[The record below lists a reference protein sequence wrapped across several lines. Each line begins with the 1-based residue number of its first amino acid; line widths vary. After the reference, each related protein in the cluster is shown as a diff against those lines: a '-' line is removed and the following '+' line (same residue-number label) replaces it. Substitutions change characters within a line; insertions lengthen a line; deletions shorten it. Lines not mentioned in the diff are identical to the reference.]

1 MLILATKLKN
11 AINRAAPADWNY
23 ALEYKLKNIVV
34 NGNKFGCSGVIRNP
48 KNDAI
53 VYVSTE
59 EPCLSSLHYMYHYAD
74 SFNDYL
80 GYHNRWADTLEELVD
95 GIIQCLCT
103 PVREAK
109 DFRV

>member
-34 NGNKFGCSGVIRNP
+34 NGNKFGCSGFIRNP

-59 EPCLSSLHYMYHYAD
+59 EHHYLVRSQLVRCMVKYLTACSHLKGDAD
-74 SFNDYL
+74 F
-80 GYHNRWADTLEELVD
+80 GV
-95 GIIQCLCT
+95 
-103 PVREAK
+103 
-109 DFRV
+109 